1 MTETTF
7 VEAINH
13 TLARAMREDERVIV
27 LGEDVAEGGPYLA
40 TAGLSEEF
48 GRERVRNT
56 PISEGAVCGVAIGA
70 AQSGLRP
77 VVEIMFID
85 FITLALD
92 QLVNQA
98 AKAHFMSG
106 GQLSVPLV
114 LRTQGGAGQRN
125 GAQHSQSLE
134 AWLTHVP
141 GLKVVMPSTAA
152 DAAGLLQS
160 AIADPN
166 PVVFVE
172 CKALYFRRET
182 VPDRPPP
189 VPIGRANTLRHGKDV
204 TIVALSRLVG
214 DALAAANKLAAE
226 GIEAEVIDPRTL
238 VPLDLDMLAQSV
250 KRTGRAV
257 IAHEAVNAGG
267 FGAELAAQLQAA
279 AFDYLEAPIQRVGA
293 PYTPVPVS
301 PPLEDAFRPGAGE
314 IEAAVRVALEWGEYD
329 AEPWEHGAIA
339 TRQAAP

>member
-1 MTETTF
+1 MTQTTY
-7 VEAINH
+7 VKAING
-13 TLARAMREDERVIV
+13 TLARAMRDDERVIV
-27 LGEDVAEGGPYLA
+27 IGEDVAEGGPYLA
-40 TAGLSEEF
+40 TEGLADEF
-48 GRERVRNT
+48 GTERVLNT

-70 AQSGLRP
+70 AQAGLRP

-114 LRTQGGAGQRN
+114 LRTQGGAGGRA

-134 AWLTHVP
+134 AWVTHVP
-141 GLKVVMPSTAA
+141 GLKVVMPSSAA
-152 DAAGLLQS
+152 DAAGLLAS

-172 CKALYFRRET
+172 NKSLYFRREP
-182 VPDRPPP
+182 VPDAPEPLP
-189 VPIGRANTLRHGKDV
+189 LGRAHWLRRGDQV

-214 DALAAANKLAAE
+214 EALIAAERLATE
-226 GIEAEVIDPRTL
+226 GIEVDVIDPRTL
-238 VPLDLDMLAQSV
+238 VPLDIDPIAASV
-250 KRTGRAV
+250 RRTGRAV
-257 IAHEAVNAGG
+257 VAHEAVRTGG

-293 PYTPVPVS
+293 PFLPVPLS
-301 PPLEDAFRPGAGE
+301 PALEDRYRPGSDE
-314 IEAAVRVALEWGEYD
+314 VYAAARTALEWGERD
-329 AEPWEHGAIA
+329 EPPTPPGA
-339 TRQAAP
+339 AAWG